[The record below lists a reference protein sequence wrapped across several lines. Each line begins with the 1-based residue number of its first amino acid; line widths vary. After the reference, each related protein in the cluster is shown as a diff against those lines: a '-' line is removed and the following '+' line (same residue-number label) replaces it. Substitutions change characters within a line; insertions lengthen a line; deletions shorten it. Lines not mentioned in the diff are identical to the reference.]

1 MTIRTHQ
8 HGSSVLNQ
16 LLKTLKNM
24 GFDTRQ
30 INENLPFLNYGDT
43 RLLKSRHIKSP
54 SGKHPTQY

>member
-1 MTIRTHQ
+1 
-8 HGSSVLNQ
+8 
-16 LLKTLKNM
+16 M
-24 GFDTRQ
+24 GFDTMQ